1 MAYISYTDVPLYFSN
16 AKNALGEFIGN
27 NFNILP
33 LEGGTLNRSVIAQQV
48 QLNYTPNIAPVRVVG
63 KAPTRDN
70 FNLAGPPNAS
80 LSFSCY
86 VDRNEFNPTDYTGD
100 VGDVGTTFRLGDEVD
115 GISGSGAFLNSFS
128 YTLTPYAP
136 ILVQCDFT
144 IYNPMTT
151 TDVGG
156 KIADVG
162 DAGDASYDLNDDG
175 DDNDAGEGTAG
186 GDKTL
191 DDLAFG
197 DYAHGAYSTFSG
209 ENSATSQPQLA
220 SATLDD
226 ISTFEAIQ
234 YQYTAQRLPVYEVGS
249 YNLKK
254 CELIT
259 EEQTLSI
266 QGDNIQKLVPIT
278 GSNPGKLKLHIRNSE
293 LTIPNPDPAT
303 VGATPNITAPDL
315 FTSTIDGRLNA
326 ENVSIQGG
334 DLARGSITI
343 TELLK

>member
-1 MAYISYTDVPLYFSN
+1 MAYISYTDVPLYFGTSN
-16 AKNALGEFIGN
+16 NDITLPGEADALN
-27 NFNILP
+27 K
-33 LEGGTLNRSVIAQQV
+33 SVIAQQV

-63 KAPTRDN
+63 KAPTKDN

-136 ILVQCDFT
+136 VLVQCDFT

-151 TDVGG
+151 NNEGG
-156 KIADVG
+156 KIASVG
-162 DAGDASYDLNDDG
+162 AVSATADLNNDG
-175 DDNDAGEGTAG
+175 DVNDAGETAG
-186 GDKTL
+186 NFGGDNTL
-191 DDLAFG
+191 DTLAFG

-209 ENSATSQPQLA
+209 DSQAATS
-220 SATLDD
+220 TLDD
-226 ISTFEAIQ
+226 IETFEAIQ

-249 YNLKK
+249 FNLQK

-259 EEQTLSI
+259 EEQTLSV

-293 LTIPNPDPAT
+293 TTITDPNDST
-303 VGATPNITAPDL
+303 STITAPDL

-326 ENVSIQGG
+326 ENVSVQGG

>member
-1 MAYISYTDVPLYFSN
+1 MAYISYTGVPLYFGYMPFVGANKGANDNTLPVESN
-16 AKNALGEFIGN
+16 N
-27 NFNILP
+27 NNDIFNL
-33 LEGGTLNRSVIAQQV
+33 SVVAQQV

-63 KAPTRDN
+63 KNPTRDN

-86 VDRNEFNPTDYTGD
+86 VASTALGQLTQEFNPLSFTGD
-100 VGDVGTTFRLGDEVD
+100 VGDTGAAFRLGDEVH

-136 ILVQCDFT
+136 VLVQCDFA

-151 TDVGG
+151 ISTGG
-156 KIADVG
+156 KIV
-162 DAGDASYDLNDDG
+162 DANDD
-175 DDNDAGEGTAG
+175 T
-186 GDKTL
+186 TL
-191 DDLAFG
+191 DAADFG
-197 DYAHGAYSTFSG
+197 NYAHGAYSHIKGGTASY
-209 ENSATSQPQLA
+209 SQATHEALGTPDAYAQL
-220 SATLDD
+220 TDIDQVLDD
-226 ISTFEAIQ
+226 ISIYEAIQ
-234 YQYTAQRLPVYEVGS
+234 YQYTAQRLPVYEAGS
-249 YNLKK
+249 YTIKK

-259 EEQTLSI
+259 EEQTLGI

-278 GSNPGKLKLHIRNSE
+278 GSNPGKIILELKGEGDDVYIRS
-293 LTIPNPDPAT
+293 
-303 VGATPNITAPDL
+303 V
-315 FTSTIDGRLNA
+315 IDGRLNA